1 VSEAAAST
9 TPPADPPATDK
20 SKVKT
25 TEYLVLYAHEGSW
38 FEGPVVKARSPRK
51 AIEATLDR
59 LPKSEE
65 TEVSK
70 FVAIPKRYWVV
81 EEPGVETQ
89 TKIVF
94 K

>member
-1 VSEAAAST
+1 MSEAAQAA
-9 TPPADPPATDK
+9 PPAPAPAAK
-20 SKVKT
+20 GKT
-25 TEYLVLYAHEGSW
+25 TEYLVLFFNDETGGW
-38 FEGPVVKARSPRK
+38 EEGPTLKGRTPRK
-51 AIEATLDR
+51 AIESFLESAKAKGDEGT
-59 LPKSEE
+59 
-65 TEVSK
+65 K